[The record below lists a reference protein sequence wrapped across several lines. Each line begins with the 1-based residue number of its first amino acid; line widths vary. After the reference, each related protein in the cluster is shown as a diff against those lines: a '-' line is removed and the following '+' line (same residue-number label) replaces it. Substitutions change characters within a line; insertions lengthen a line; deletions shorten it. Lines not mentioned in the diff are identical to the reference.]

1 MMSPGARRAGL
12 VIIASAW
19 LLTLIVAF
27 LMHRGDDVGRLPA
40 LSLTFITALARA
52 PRIGAAGLAAS
63 ALGLATGGLIVLA
76 WYGLGDL
83 IARLIPGG
91 HSAVGDPPRALEL
104 ASRGLYG
111 AALWSAIWFVLGIA
125 GLYRPA
131 VAVAA
136 LAVGAGLAAIAYRRR
151 SPSRGTPDRLG
162 AAGRVALGLA
172 GLVQALALIAAL
184 APPTARDALFYH

>member
-1 MMSPGARRAGL
+1 
-12 VIIASAW
+12 
-19 LLTLIVAF
+19 
-27 LMHRGDDVGRLPA
+27 MHRGGDVGRLPA
-40 LSLTFITALARA
+40 LSLTFIAGLARA
-52 PRIGAAGLAAS
+52 PLIGGAGLAAS
-63 ALGLATGGLIVLA
+63 AVGLAMAGLIVLA

-83 IARLIPGG
+83 IARRVPGG
-91 HSAVGDPPRALEL
+91 RGAAGNPDLAVEL

-111 AALWSAIWFVLGIA
+111 AAAWSAMWFVLGIA

-136 LAVGAGLAAIAYRRR
+136 LAVGAGLAALAYRRR
-151 SPSRGTPDRLG
+151 SPSRGTPDRFG

-184 APPTARDALFYH
+184 APPTARDALFYHFAIPKAYVAAGASVVVPGNMATF